1 MSATFKDTQGREWSI
16 RMTIGLAAKLK
27 NEVGFDF
34 VSVLNDPQK
43 AYELIGTLYEDIEK
57 FPKVIH
63 MAAGMDVSL
72 DDFMDAMDGETVAD
86 AFEALDQ
93 SFTNFYRPGK
103 REQIARWKEQLKQGL
118 EDQQDLIMEELDQ
131 KMLEGFPN
139 LLKEAARESM
149 SGS

>member
-1 MSATFKDTQGREWSI
+1 
-16 RMTIGLAAKLK
+16 MTIGLAAKLK
-27 NEVGFDF
+27 NEAGFDF

-43 AYELIGTLYEDIEK
+43 AYELIGQLYEDLDK

-63 MAAGMDVSL
+63 MATGMEISL
-72 DDFMDAMDGETVAD
+72 DEFMEAMDGEVIAD

-118 EDQQDLIMEELDQ
+118 ENQQDLIMEELDQ
-131 KMLEGFPN
+131 KMQEGFPN
-139 LLKEAARESM
+139 LLKEAVSEQI
-149 SGS
+149 SGK